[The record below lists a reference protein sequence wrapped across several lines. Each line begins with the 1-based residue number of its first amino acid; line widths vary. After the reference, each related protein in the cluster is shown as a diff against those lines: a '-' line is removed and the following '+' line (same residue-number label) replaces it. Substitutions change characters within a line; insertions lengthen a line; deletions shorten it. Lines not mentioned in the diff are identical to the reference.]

1 MQKAI
6 RHGAYHC
13 LQHTQTFRRSFD
25 IYRLHKVHLI
35 WTLDEAYF
43 TAETLYTTITT
54 TSSNYQVWFRVLGPY
69 ISISSVVVWCFFLT
83 LQFFFFI
90 SPYISYHKIKLRLDD
105 AFVVI
110 PGIFD
115 SPWKTFL
122 KNKQWQSAAQ
132 KKRCT
137 HMNNTKC

>member
-1 MQKAI
+1 MHYSTPASKVKKKFNEVIEHLKDGLNLQKAI

-54 TSSNYQVWFRVLGPY
+54 TCMQLSG
-69 ISISSVVVWCFFLT
+69 VV
-83 LQFFFFI
+83 
-90 SPYISYHKIKLRLDD
+90 
-105 AFVVI
+105 
-110 PGIFD
+110 
-115 SPWKTFL
+115 
-122 KNKQWQSAAQ
+122 
-132 KKRCT
+132 
-137 HMNNTKC
+137 